1 MKAST
6 LLTNLIKVACLVTA
20 TQLVACASVSNG
32 TTSSL
37 KIETMAKDGKEVTG
51 ANCELSNDSGTVTVV
66 TPGSAMV
73 HRSSSDLRITC
84 KKDGQPS
91 GSASATSR
99 VTGSMFGNILL
110 GGGIG
115 AIVDHSNGSAY
126 NYPEWMKIIM
136 GDSVIFDHKDSKP
149 NQPTPVHTA
158 EMEAAAKKAAEIES
172 ANSKSVLK

>member
-6 LLTNLIKVACLVTA
+6 LLTNLIKVACLLAA

-37 KIETMAKDGKEVTG
+37 KIETMSKDGKEITG
-51 ANCELSNDSGTVTVV
+51 ANCELSNDSGTVTLVS
-66 TPGSAMV
+66 PGSAIV
-73 HRSSSDLRITC
+73 HRSSSDLKITC
-84 KKDGQPS
+84 KKEGHATA
-91 GSASATSR
+91 SASATSR

-126 NYPEWMKIIM
+126 NYPEWMKLIM
-136 GDSVIFDHKDSKP
+136 GESLVFDHKDSKP

-158 EMEAAAKKAAEIES
+158 EMEAAAKKLEMEAAKS
-172 ANSKSVLK
+172 NSVLK